1 MDRRKKRTS
10 TNQYM
15 MYLDMMEKDSI
26 FATGRIPRD
35 VESNYLHKKWK
46 ELSDKLNTCNSGPTL
61 TAEEWRKR
69 LNDWKNT
76 TRCKYRRSVS
86 GEKDVS
92 LTSLEIKALDLFGKV
107 PNAGCDPV
115 SITLKSEKEDPDD
128 EVEHQRTSESLQKE
142 LQAAVEEAICGDDDD
157 DALQDENDEN
167 EDIIAH
173 AISNNVQTSV
183 ATNTGSAN
191 VGSTTTTYRTIVVEN
206 AQFTDDEQ
214 NQDHLE
220 FITQRRHT
228 LGPSSTS
235 SNVVATG
242 VQTMV
247 TAAPPPQTTVTKLIN
262 GEMPLKRLRTQPP
275 TEQVIYEVK
284 KAPISQPRTITIHN
298 TAVPQA
304 ESHSVS
310 SNNSSHN
317 AAAHLVGLNSFPT
330 HDAREIARQLKR
342 LADIKAEKLKFEI
355 ARFKFNN
362 PGFVYHSSTL

>member
-46 ELSDKLNTCNSGPTL
+46 ELSDKLNTCQSGPTL

-92 LTSLEIKALDLFGKV
+92 LTSLELKALDLFGKV
-107 PNAGCDPV
+107 PSAVTDPI
-115 SITLKSEKEDPDD
+115 SITLKSEKEEQDD

-142 LQAAVEEAICGDDDD
+142 LQAVVEEAICGDDD
-157 DALQDENDEN
+157 E
-167 EDIIAH
+167 EDIIQDESDH
-173 AISNNVQTSV
+173 DDMITHSMSNNVHTSV
-183 ATNTGSAN
+183 ATNTGGAGN
-191 VGSTTTTYRTIVVEN
+191 AGTTTTYRTIVVEN
-206 AQFTDDEQ
+206 AQYTDDEQ

-220 FITQRRHT
+220 FITHRRHT
-228 LGPSSTS
+228 LGPSATAG
-235 SNVVATG
+235 NVATG

-247 TAAPPPQTTVTKLIN
+247 TSTPAHATTVTKLIN
-262 GEMPLKRLRTQPP
+262 GEMPLKRLRTHPP

-284 KAPISQPRTITIHN
+284 KASHSQPRITIHN
-298 TAVPQA
+298 TGVAQTECPTV
-304 ESHSVS
+304 H
-310 SNNSSHN
+310 SSHTTHN
-317 AAAHLVGLNSFPT
+317 SHNTTAQLVGVGNSA
-330 HDAREIARQLKR
+330 DSREIARQLKR
-342 LADIKAEKLKFEI
+342 MADIKAEKLKFEI

-362 PGFVYHSSTL
+362 PGFVYHYPSL

>member
-15 MYLDMMEKDSI
+15 MYLDMMEKDCI

-46 ELSDKLNTCNSGPTL
+46 ELSDKLNMCGSGPTL

-76 TRCKYRRSVS
+76 TRCKYRRSIS

-92 LTSLEIKALDLFGKV
+92 LTSLELKALDLFGKV
-107 PNAGCDPV
+107 PG
-115 SITLKSEKEDPDD
+115 TGSEP
-128 EVEHQRTSESLQKE
+128 RPSESLQKE
-142 LQAAVEEAICGDDDD
+142 LQAAVEEAIYGDDDD
-157 DALQDENDEN
+157 DAMQGESEEH
-167 EDIIAH
+167 EDIITH
-173 AISNNVQTSV
+173 TIPNNVQTTVS
-183 ATNTGSAN
+183 TTTGGAN
-191 VGSTTTTYRTIVVEN
+191 VGTTTTYRTIVVEN
-206 AQFTDDEQ
+206 AALTDDDQ

-235 SNVVATG
+235 TNVVATG
-242 VQTMV
+242 VQTVV
-247 TAAPPPQTTVTKLIN
+247 TAATPSQATATKLIN
-262 GEMPLKRLRTQPP
+262 GEMPLKRLRTKPP
-275 TEQVIYEVK
+275 SDQVIYEVK
-284 KAPISQPRTITIHN
+284 KAPISHAPRTITIHN
-298 TAVPQA
+298 TGVSQA
-304 ESHSVS
+304 ECNTIPS
-310 SNNSSHN
+310 NSSHN
-317 AAAHLVGLNSFPT
+317 TSTHLMGLSAVPT

-342 LADIKAEKLKFEI
+342 IADIKAEKLKFEI

>member
-76 TRCKYRRSVS
+76 TRCKYRRSIS
-86 GEKDVS
+86 GEKDIS
-92 LTSLEIKALDLFGKV
+92 LTSLELKALDLFGKV
-107 PNAGCDPV
+107 PNTSSEPV
-115 SITLKSEKEDPDD
+115 SITLKCEKEDPD
-128 EVEHQRTSESLQKE
+128 EEIEHQRTSESLQKE

-157 DALQDENDEN
+157 DVMQDESEEQ
-167 EDIIAH
+167 EDIVEH
-173 AISNNVQTSV
+173 TISNNVQTTVGNAS
-183 ATNTGSAN
+183 TTGN
-191 VGSTTTTYRTIVVEN
+191 VETTTYRTIVVEN
-206 AQFTDDEQ
+206 AQFTDEDQ

-228 LGPSSTS
+228 LGTSSTS
-235 SNVVATG
+235 SNAVATA
-242 VQTMV
+242 VQTTV
-247 TAAPPPQTTVTKLIN
+247 TAATPIQTNVTKLIN

-275 TEQVIYEVK
+275 TEQVVYEVK
-284 KAPISQPRTITIHN
+284 KAPIVQHPQPRTITIRN

-304 ESHSVS
+304 EC
-310 SNNSSHN
+310 NNSSSSSQIM
-317 AAAHLVGLNSFPT
+317 ALSSLTSPDV
-330 HDAREIARQLKR
+330 REIARQLKR
-342 LADIKAEKLKFEI
+342 IADVKAEKLRFEI

-362 PGFVYHSSTL
+362 PGFVYHSPTL

>member
-10 TNQYM
+10 TSQYM

-35 VESNYLHKKWK
+35 VESNYLQKKWK

-76 TRCKYRRSVS
+76 TRCKYRRSIS
-86 GEKDVS
+86 GEKDIS
-92 LTSLEIKALDLFGKV
+92 LTSLELKALDLFGKV
-107 PNAGCDPV
+107 PNTTADPV
-115 SITLKSEKEDPDD
+115 SITLKSEKEDAEEE
-128 EVEHQRTSESLQKE
+128 EVEYQRTSESLQKE
-142 LQAAVEEAICGDDDD
+142 LQAAVEEAICGDDDED
-157 DALQDENDEN
+157 GMHDESDEQ
-167 EDIIAH
+167 EIT
-173 AISNNVQTSV
+173 SNVQTTSGNTASV
-183 ATNTGSAN
+183 AN
-191 VGSTTTTYRTIVVEN
+191 VGTTTTYRTIVVEN

-228 LGPSSTS
+228 LGPSSQST
-235 SNVVATG
+235 NAIATA

-247 TAAPPPQTTVTKLIN
+247 TAAPPHPTTVTKLIN

-275 TEQVIYEVK
+275 TEQVVYEVK
-284 KAPISQPRTITIHN
+284 KAPMSHQHQQPRTITIHN
-298 TAVPQA
+298 TAVPHA
-304 ESHSVS
+304 DLNSNSASHVLGVS
-310 SNNSSHN
+310 SVPIN
-317 AAAHLVGLNSFPT
+317 
-330 HDAREIARQLKR
+330 DAREIARQLKR

-362 PGFVYHSSTL
+362 PGFVYHSPTL